1 MAGGS
6 PFIYYQEV
14 IVMRADNSKQ
24 IQSEVI
30 KAWFFPAKI
39 PTELRK
45 HMETITLLDPYS
57 SKANKKE
64 TQQSGRP
71 GLRKGSFFEGLKKG
85 FFPKT
90 EVFY

>member
-1 MAGGS
+1 
-6 PFIYYQEV
+6 
-14 IVMRADNSKQ
+14 
-24 IQSEVI
+24 
-30 KAWFFPAKI
+30 
-39 PTELRK
+39 
-45 HMETITLLDPYS
+45 METITLLDPYS

>member
-30 KAWFFPAKI
+30 KA
-39 PTELRK
+39 
-45 HMETITLLDPYS
+45 
-57 SKANKKE
+57 
-64 TQQSGRP
+64 
-71 GLRKGSFFEGLKKG
+71 
-85 FFPKT
+85 
-90 EVFY
+90 